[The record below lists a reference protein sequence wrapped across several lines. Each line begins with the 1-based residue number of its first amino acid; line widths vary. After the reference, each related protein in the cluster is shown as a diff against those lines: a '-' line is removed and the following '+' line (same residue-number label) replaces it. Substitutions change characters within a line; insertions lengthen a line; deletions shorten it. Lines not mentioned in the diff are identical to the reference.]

1 MDITSLPGFLILRIR
16 DIKAKKF
23 GVLELTSESI
33 LFKTIVGIG
42 LGPGDLLISSLFIIY
57 AYNA

>member
-42 LGPGDLLISSLFIIY
+42 LGPGD
-57 AYNA
+57 